1 MRLAHPVRFNNAN
14 HLLVIISISYINGMF
29 LRGMDAMNFKRQ
41 FFLLHA
47 IRTLMLVLLAVFNCS
62 FQLMA
67 SSGSLDTEVIQSLKH
82 VEPLPPDEEINLTLR
97 DVLQLMLQN
106 NPELASFF
114 KEILAFEGT
123 KLQASK
129 FRNPEFT
136 VEAEDINSP
145 NSTLQRFVTFRI
157 SQLIEL
163 GGKRNARMNVASLGQ
178 DLADK
183 SYEVKRLELI
193 ARTANTFIDVLAG
206 QERVRVAEE
215 TLRLTQKVVDSA
227 YKRVESGKAPPIEET
242 RSKVA
247 LSTASIELEQAR
259 RDLAS
264 ARIQLSLLW
273 GSSTPQFDKVLGDLE
288 STVLIPTY
296 DVLERHILNSPLA
309 QRSVKNIE
317 HRKAIIELEKSRRI
331 PDVTLGGGLRR
342 YLVSEDTTAVVNLS
356 IPIPLLDRNQGN
368 LQEAYQRLNKAK
380 DEQMTFDLLLRTELT
395 RAYQALLAAHN
406 EIKLLHDEVLPG
418 ARSAF
423 EVANRGYELGRFS
436 FLEML
441 DAQRALFQNRVLYV
455 RALAN
460 YQRLINEIERLIA
473 APIDELSDMTSMHHS
488 DDNEKYKE

>member
-1 MRLAHPVRFNNAN
+1 MKFKSQGA
-14 HLLVIISISYINGMF
+14 LLCSC
-29 LRGMDAMNFKRQ
+29 
-41 FFLLHA
+41 LLHKMQ
-47 IRTLMLVLLAVFNCS
+47 ILILLLIFFYYPFRAEANS
-62 FQLMA
+62 D
-67 SSGSLDTEVIQSLKH
+67 SLDLNMNQSAQLLLRK
-82 VEPLPPDEEINLTLR
+82 EANLTLR
-97 DVLQLMLQN
+97 DVLALMLQN
-106 NPELASFF
+106 NPELASFS

-129 FRNPEFT
+129 FRNPDFT
-136 VEAEDINSP
+136 VEAEDVNSSNP
-145 NSTLQRFVTFRI
+145 ALQRFTTFRI

-163 GGKRNARMNVASLGQ
+163 GGKRRARMDVASLGQ
-178 DLADK
+178 ELADK

-206 QERVRVAEE
+206 QERLRVAEE
-215 TLRLTQKVVDSA
+215 TLQLTRKVVDTA

-242 RSKVA
+242 RSRVA
-247 LSTASIELEQAR
+247 LSTATIELEQAR

-264 ARIQLSLLW
+264 ARTQLSLLW
-273 GSSTPQFDKVLGDLE
+273 GSAIPQFGEVLGDLE
-288 STVLIPTY
+288 ATVLIPAFE
-296 DVLERHILNSPLA
+296 VLEHHILNNPLA
-309 QRSVKNIE
+309 QRGVKNVE
-317 HRKAIIELEKSRRI
+317 HRAALIELEKSRRI
-331 PDVTLGGGLRR
+331 PDVTLGGGVRR
-342 YLVSEDTTAVVNLS
+342 YLISEDTTAVVNLS
-356 IPIPLLDRNQGN
+356 IPIPLFDRNQGN

-380 DEQMTFDLLLRTELT
+380 DEQMTVDLLLRTELT
-395 RAYQALLAAHN
+395 RAYQSLLAAQN

-473 APIDELSDMTSMHHS
+473 APLDGLLGMNSTRQSDG
-488 DDNEKYKE
+488 NQEYKE

>member
-1 MRLAHPVRFNNAN
+1 MK
-14 HLLVIISISYINGMF
+14 
-29 LRGMDAMNFKRQ
+29 FKKRI
-41 FFLLHA
+41 FLLH
-47 IRTLMLVLLAVFNCS
+47 LMQILILLLLIVFLCS
-62 FQLMA
+62 IKVMA
-67 SSGSLDTEVIQSLKH
+67 SSDPLDTDAIKSLHHIAPISPNEKTS
-82 VEPLPPDEEINLTLR
+82 LTLR

-114 KEILAFEGT
+114 KEMLAFEGT

-145 NSTLQRFVTFRI
+145 NSSLQRFATFRI

-163 GGKRNARMNVASLGQ
+163 GGKRSARVNVASLGQ
-178 DLADK
+178 ELADK
-183 SYEVKRLELI
+183 GYEAKRLELI

-206 QERVRVAEE
+206 QERLRVAKE
-215 TLRLTQKVVDSA
+215 TLQLTQKVVDSA

-247 LSTASIELEQAR
+247 LSTANIELEQAR
-259 RDLAS
+259 RDLVS
-264 ARIQLSLLW
+264 ARTQLSLLW
-273 GSSTPQFDKVLGDLE
+273 GNPTPQFDKLLGDLE
-288 STVLIPTY
+288 STVLIPAY
-296 DVLERHILNSPLA
+296 EVLERHILNNPLA
-309 QRSVKNIE
+309 QRGVKNIE
-317 HRKAIIELEKSRRI
+317 HRKAVIELEKSRRI
-331 PDVTLGGGLRR
+331 PDVTLGGGVRR
-342 YLVSEDTTAVVNLS
+342 YLQTNDTTAVVNLS
-356 IPIPLLDRNQGN
+356 IPIPLFDRNQGN
-368 LQEAYQRLNKAK
+368 LQEAYQRLNKAM
-380 DEQMTFDLLLRTELT
+380 DEQASVDLLLRTELT
-395 RAYQALLAAHN
+395 RAYQALLAAQN

-473 APIDELSDMTSMHHS
+473 APIDELSDVTETRHS
-488 DDNEKYKE
+488 GDNEKYKE

>member
-1 MRLAHPVRFNNAN
+1 MKFKSQGA
-14 HLLVIISISYINGMF
+14 LLCSC
-29 LRGMDAMNFKRQ
+29 
-41 FFLLHA
+41 LLHKMQ
-47 IRTLMLVLLAVFNCS
+47 ILILLLIFFYYPFRAEANS
-62 FQLMA
+62 D
-67 SSGSLDTEVIQSLKH
+67 SLDLNMNQSAQLLLRK
-82 VEPLPPDEEINLTLR
+82 EANLTLR
-97 DVLQLMLQN
+97 DVLALMLQN
-106 NPELASFF
+106 NPELASFS

-129 FRNPEFT
+129 FRNPDFT
-136 VEAEDINSP
+136 VEAEDVNSSNP
-145 NSTLQRFVTFRI
+145 ALQRFTTFRI

-163 GGKRNARMNVASLGQ
+163 GGKRRARMDVASLGQ
-178 DLADK
+178 ELADK

-206 QERVRVAEE
+206 QERLRVAEE
-215 TLRLTQKVVDSA
+215 TLQLTRKVVDTA

-242 RSKVA
+242 RSRVA
-247 LSTASIELEQAR
+247 LSTATIELEQAR

-264 ARIQLSLLW
+264 ARTQLSLLW
-273 GSSTPQFDKVLGDLE
+273 GSAIPQFGEVLGDLE
-288 STVLIPTY
+288 ATVLIPAFE
-296 DVLERHILNSPLA
+296 VLEHHILNNPLA
-309 QRSVKNIE
+309 QRGVKNVE
-317 HRKAIIELEKSRRI
+317 HRAALIELEKSRRI
-331 PDVTLGGGLRR
+331 PDVTLGGGVRR
-342 YLVSEDTTAVVNLS
+342 YLISEDTTAVVNLS
-356 IPIPLLDRNQGN
+356 IPIPLFDRNQGN

-380 DEQMTFDLLLRTELT
+380 DEQMTVDLLLRTELT
-395 RAYQALLAAHN
+395 RAYQSLLAAQN

-473 APIDELSDMTSMHHS
+473 APLDGLLSMNSTRQS
-488 DDNEKYKE
+488 DGNQEYKE

>member
-1 MRLAHPVRFNNAN
+1 MKFKSQGA
-14 HLLVIISISYINGMF
+14 LLCSC
-29 LRGMDAMNFKRQ
+29 
-41 FFLLHA
+41 LLHKMQ
-47 IRTLMLVLLAVFNCS
+47 ILILLLIFFYYPFRAEANS
-62 FQLMA
+62 D
-67 SSGSLDTEVIQSLKH
+67 SLDLNMNQSAQLLLRK
-82 VEPLPPDEEINLTLR
+82 EANLTLR
-97 DVLQLMLQN
+97 DVLALMLQN
-106 NPELASFF
+106 NPELASFS

-129 FRNPEFT
+129 FRNPDFT
-136 VEAEDINSP
+136 VEAEDVNSSNP
-145 NSTLQRFVTFRI
+145 ALQRFTTFRI

-163 GGKRNARMNVASLGQ
+163 GGKRRARMDVASLGQ
-178 DLADK
+178 ELADK

-206 QERVRVAEE
+206 QERLRVAEE
-215 TLRLTQKVVDSA
+215 TLQLTRKVVDTA

-242 RSKVA
+242 RSRVA
-247 LSTASIELEQAR
+247 LSTATIELEQAR

-264 ARIQLSLLW
+264 ARTQLSLLW
-273 GSSTPQFDKVLGDLE
+273 GSAIPQFGEVLGDLE
-288 STVLIPTY
+288 ATVLIPAFE
-296 DVLERHILNSPLA
+296 VLEHHILNNPLA
-309 QRSVKNIE
+309 QRGVKNVE
-317 HRKAIIELEKSRRI
+317 HRAALIELEKSRRI
-331 PDVTLGGGLRR
+331 PDVTLGGGVRR
-342 YLVSEDTTAVVNLS
+342 YLISEDTTAVVNLS
-356 IPIPLLDRNQGN
+356 IPIPLFDRNQGN

-380 DEQMTFDLLLRTELT
+380 DEQMTVDLLLRTELT
-395 RAYQALLAAHN
+395 RAYQSLLAAQN

-473 APIDELSDMTSMHHS
+473 APLDSLLSMNSTRQS
-488 DDNEKYKE
+488 DGNQEYKE

>member
-1 MRLAHPVRFNNAN
+1 MK
-14 HLLVIISISYINGMF
+14 
-29 LRGMDAMNFKRQ
+29 FKRQ
-41 FFLLHA
+41 FFLLHEIKILIPA
-47 IRTLMLVLLAVFNCS
+47 LLVTFNCS
-62 FQLMA
+62 FQVMA
-67 SSGSLDTEVIQSLKH
+67 SSSSMDTYAI
-82 VEPLPPDEEINLTLR
+82 EPSNHIDSAPILPNEEINLTLR

-129 FRNPEFT
+129 FRNPEFA
-136 VEAEDINSP
+136 VEAEDINYSSP
-145 NSTLQRFVTFRI
+145 IIQRFVTFRI

-163 GGKRNARMNVASLGQ
+163 GGKRSARMDVASLGQ
-178 DLADK
+178 ELADK

-206 QERVRVAEE
+206 QERMRVAEE
-215 TLRLTQKVVDSA
+215 TLQLTQKVVDSA
-227 YKRVESGKAPPIEET
+227 FKRVESGKAPPIEET

-247 LSTASIELEQAR
+247 LSTANIELEQAK
-259 RDLAS
+259 RDLVS
-264 ARIQLSLLW
+264 ARTQLSLLW
-273 GSSTPQFDKVLGDLE
+273 GSTIPQFNKVLGDLE
-288 STVLIPTY
+288 STVVIPAFE
-296 DVLERHILNSPLA
+296 VLEQRILNNPVA
-309 QRSVKNIE
+309 QRSVRNIE

-331 PDVTLGGGLRR
+331 PDVTLGGAVRR
-342 YLVSEDTTAVVNLS
+342 YFYSEDTTALLNLS
-356 IPIPLLDRNQGN
+356 IPIPVFDRNQGN
-368 LQEAYQRLNKAK
+368 LQEAYQRLNKAR
-380 DEQMTFDLLLRTELT
+380 DEQAAAELLLRTELT
-395 RAYQALLAAHN
+395 RAYQALLAAQN

-473 APIDELSDMTSMHHS
+473 APIDGLSDITSMRHS

>member
-1 MRLAHPVRFNNAN
+1 MNQSAQ
-14 HLLVIISISYINGMF
+14 LL
-29 LRGMDAMNFKRQ
+29 LRKEA
-41 FFLLHA
+41 
-47 IRTLMLVLLAVFNCS
+47 
-62 FQLMA
+62 
-67 SSGSLDTEVIQSLKH
+67 
-82 VEPLPPDEEINLTLR
+82 NLTLR
-97 DVLQLMLQN
+97 DVLALMLQN
-106 NPELASFF
+106 NPELASFS

-129 FRNPEFT
+129 FRNPDFT
-136 VEAEDINSP
+136 VEAEDVNSSNP
-145 NSTLQRFVTFRI
+145 ALQRFTTFRI

-163 GGKRNARMNVASLGQ
+163 GGKRRARMDVASLGQ
-178 DLADK
+178 ELADK

-206 QERVRVAEE
+206 QERLRVAEE
-215 TLRLTQKVVDSA
+215 TLQLTRKVVDTA

-242 RSKVA
+242 RSRVA
-247 LSTASIELEQAR
+247 LSTATIELEQAR

-264 ARIQLSLLW
+264 ARTQLSLLW
-273 GSSTPQFDKVLGDLE
+273 GSAIPQFGEVLGDLE
-288 STVLIPTY
+288 ATVLIPAFE
-296 DVLERHILNSPLA
+296 VLEHHILNNPLA
-309 QRSVKNIE
+309 QRGVKNVE
-317 HRKAIIELEKSRRI
+317 HRAALIELEKSRRI
-331 PDVTLGGGLRR
+331 PDVTLGGGVRR
-342 YLVSEDTTAVVNLS
+342 YLISEDTTAVVNLS
-356 IPIPLLDRNQGN
+356 IPIPLFDRNQGN

-380 DEQMTFDLLLRTELT
+380 DEQMTVDLLLRTELT
-395 RAYQALLAAHN
+395 RAYQSLLAAQN

-473 APIDELSDMTSMHHS
+473 APLDGLLGMNSTRQSDG
-488 DDNEKYKE
+488 NQEYKE